1 MCPIAFVNLYAY
13 FIFTAGLYPKGL
25 YPKNK
30 IRIIYAAY

>member
-13 FIFTAGLYPKGL
+13 FIFTAGLYPK
-25 YPKNK
+25 NK